1 MPLPL
6 PLRDVD
12 LRPRPRLFGP
22 CVVFCDDVAEDVA
35 VLLLAS
41 ATTAVPRMACPP
53 GDTPGE
59 TGILASAGCALW
71 WTAASTAGPLMT
83 EPPGDTPDG
92 TVIMA
97 PTGCAFSWLVAVG
110 FDEAS
115 SEAWAVFLFSSGP
128 PLAVCSPPGR
138 LLPGGVLSTSSLVT
152 PRTSALPP
160 GDTPGREIGC
170 SVGFLGTDV

>member
-1 MPLPL
+1 MLL
-6 PLRDVD
+6 RLRVRDVD
-12 LRPRPRLFGP
+12 LRPRPPFLDP
-22 CVVFCDDVAEDVA
+22 CVVSFDDDAEDVA
-35 VLLLAS
+35 VFFTLAM
-41 ATTAVPRMACPP
+41 TAVPRMACPP

-83 EPPGDTPDG
+83 EPPGDTPGG
-92 TVIMA
+92 TVIVA

-110 FDEAS
+110 FDAAS

-138 LLPGGVLSTSSLVT
+138 LLPGGVLSTSPLVT